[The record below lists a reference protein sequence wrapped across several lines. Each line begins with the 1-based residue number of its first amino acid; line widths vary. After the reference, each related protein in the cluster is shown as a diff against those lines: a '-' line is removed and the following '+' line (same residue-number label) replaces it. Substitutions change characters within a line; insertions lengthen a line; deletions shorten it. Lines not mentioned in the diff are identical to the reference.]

1 MKKDHRSGG
10 KFGSSHTTVVPA
22 AGLLCDIAEREK
34 EVTKISL
41 GFIKSGLRSLEG
53 KKRAKVTVRQGNLLL
68 SVRDNS
74 SNQEITIYTTDT
86 HKTKRALYRG
96 GLDEGIEVSF
106 V

>member
-10 KFGSSHTTVVPA
+10 KFGSNHTTVVAA
-22 AGLLCDIAEREK
+22 AGHLCDIAHQQP

-53 KKRAKVTVRQGNLLL
+53 KKRAKVTMRPGNLFL

-74 SNQEITIYTTDT
+74 SNQELTIYTDDT
-86 HKTKRALYRG
+86 KKTRQALYRG
-96 GLDEGIEVSF
+96 GKEYDIEVRF
-106 V
+106 T